1 MKAINKLFIL
11 LLIITTISSC
21 KKDENNDDSNKLDTP
36 ELFTPSNGIN
46 VGQFSQIVTNNQN
59 HVYVDFD
66 WGDVENANEYKI
78 EIATNQN
85 FEASSIIRD
94 QVTADS
100 YIYFYLENP
109 NPGNDVTF
117 YWRVKA
123 ISPSFENSDYS
134 QVFSFTATAEDNTVI
149 NPSPKNGTY
158 NGYGS
163 GPVFITSI
171 LDTTFTNL
179 PIEITVQETSDG
191 SGVFNVTY
199 DFDVN
204 GINVNPTVEGI
215 ESGSNIVITN
225 QSYNLLGFVDL
236 LINDN
241 ITFNS
246 SNTTITGNA
255 ILDNV
260 SGSSIVVDGNLS
272 YSATK

>member
-1 MKAINKLFIL
+1 MKSINKLFIL
-11 LLIITTISSC
+11 LLIVTTISSC
-21 KKDENNDDSNKLDTP
+21 KKDEDNNTNKLDTP
-36 ELFTPSNGIN
+36 ELLTPSNGIN
-46 VGQFSQIVTNNQN
+46 VGQFSMILFNNQN

-66 WGDVENANEYKI
+66 WGNVENADEYKI

-85 FEASSIIRD
+85 FEASSIIKD
-94 QVTADS
+94 YVTADS
-100 YIYFYLENP
+100 DEYFYLENP
-109 NPGNDVTF
+109 NPGNDATF
-117 YWRVKA
+117 YWRVRA
-123 ISPSFENSDYS
+123 ISASFENSDYS
-134 QVFSFTATAEDNTVI
+134 QVFSFTATAEDDNTVI

-163 GPVFITSI
+163 GPIFITSV

-179 PIEITVQETSDG
+179 PMEITVQETFDG
-191 SGVFNVTY
+191 SGVFDVTY

-241 ITFNS
+241 ITFNG
-246 SNTTITGNA
+246 SNTA
-255 ILDNV
+255 I
-260 SGSSIVVDGNLS
+260 
-272 YSATK
+272 